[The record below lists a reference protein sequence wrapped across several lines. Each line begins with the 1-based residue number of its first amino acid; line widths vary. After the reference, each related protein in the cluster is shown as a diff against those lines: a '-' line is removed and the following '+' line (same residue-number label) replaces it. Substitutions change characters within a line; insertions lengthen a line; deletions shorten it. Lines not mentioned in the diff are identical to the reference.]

1 MGKNFFESFNPGEG
15 ATMNSVK
22 TSKFKSV
29 QSQIII
35 IGGGGAGLAAALTAA
50 EKGGRVVVLEKRRIL
65 GGNTNL
71 SYVMFGAET
80 PFQKRMNIDVP
91 RDFAFKLAMGYA
103 HWKTDP
109 RIVRAFVDKSGDTIR
124 WLEEKGIEFEHMPNF
139 FPDHVPRSFQIVK
152 GGGAVMTKILAK
164 ECKDLGVQFFYQTAA
179 KKILTNKKRE
189 VTGVL
194 AIGKE
199 KKVTIPG
206 KSVII
211 ATGGY
216 AGNKSLMKKYCPT
229 YSDDL
234 VQFGAPISVGDGL
247 RMATGVGAATEGL
260 GLIQLIGP
268 RFATSSYIAAIVVEP
283 NTIWLNKRGE
293 RFVDESLS
301 FHWPEAGNALA
312 RQPGKICY
320 NVFDEKIKQ
329 IFMTEGVKRGW
340 IKYPTGTKMTEL
352 DKEMRGQL
360 SKGEIKISDSWEEI
374 AKWMGVAPQ
383 VLKSTIDEYN
393 GFCDQRHDSTFAKDP
408 KFLIPVR
415 TPPFYALK
423 CHQGF
428 HTTVGGIKITQ
439 HMEVLDKHDDPIFG
453 LYAAG
458 SDTGGW
464 EGDTYCLD
472 LSGSTFAFAIS
483 SGRIAGENALRYALG
498 K

>member
-1 MGKNFFESFNPGEG
+1 MD
-15 ATMNSVK
+15 SVN
-22 TSKFKSV
+22 TSKSESV
-29 QSQIII
+29 ESQIII
-35 IGGGGAGLAAALTAA
+35 IGGGGAGLSAAVTAA
-50 EKGGRVVVLEKRRIL
+50 EKGGRVVILEKRRVL
-65 GGNTNL
+65 GGNTTM

-80 PFQKRMNIDVP
+80 PFQKRMKIDVP

-109 RIVRAFVDKSGDTIR
+109 RIVRAFIDKSGDTIR
-124 WLEEKGIEFEHMPNF
+124 WLEEKGIEFEYMPNYY
-139 FPDHVPRSFQIVK
+139 PDQVPRAFQIVK
-152 GGGAVMTKILAK
+152 GGGAAMTKILAK
-164 ECKDLGVQFFYQTAA
+164 ECKDLGVKFLYQTAA
-179 KKILTNKKRE
+179 RKILTNKKRE
-189 VTGVL
+189 VKGVL
-194 AIGKE
+194 AVTKE
-199 KKVTIPG
+199 KEVKIPG

-216 AGNKSLMKKYCPT
+216 AGSKALMKKYCPA
-229 YSDDL
+229 YSEDL
-234 VQFGAPISVGDGL
+234 VQFGMPISVGDGL

-260 GLIQLIGP
+260 GLLQLLGP

-283 NTIWLNKRGE
+283 NTIWVNKRGE

-301 FHWPEAGNALA
+301 FRWPEAGNALA
-312 RQPGKICY
+312 RQPDKICY

-329 IFMTEGVKRGW
+329 IFMNQGVSRGW
-340 IKYPTGTKMTEL
+340 MKYPPGTKMTEL
-352 DKEMRGQL
+352 DKEMRAQL

-374 AKWMGVAPQ
+374 AKWMGVASE
-383 VLKSTIDEYN
+383 VLKSTIEEYN
-393 GFCDQRHDSTFAKDP
+393 GFCDQRYDPTFTKDP

-428 HTTVGGIKITQ
+428 HTTIGGIKINQ
-439 HMEVLDKHDDPIFG
+439 HMEVLDRHDEPIRG

-464 EGDTYCLD
+464 EGDTYCFD

-483 SGRIAGENALRYALG
+483 SGRITGENAAKFVLG
-498 K
+498 GSSICRP